1 MPTPKKKARPV
12 KKMTARSLPK
22 LETPVGDPIRLQLT
36 TPAHVVDAHVV
47 LLSGCKDEQESA
59 DVSATSAFGLPKNAG
74 PGGAG
79 GACTNA
85 MLKCMHDDNPDDSWL
100 TVLVGM
106 QSWLRENGYDQVPQI
121 SCGNDGFDFRRP
133 FSLLHP
139 RCGGDPRRA
148 GRTRAVLIGVNY
160 VGTDVALDGAW
171 NDVEKMRSFLHDEAG
186 FSRDKD
192 SMRVL
197 RDNGTDAAPT
207 KANIEKAMRWL
218 VKGAAAGDS
227 LVLHFSGHGVR
238 TSDAGGDESDGM
250 DEALVPSDFRD
261 AGCVVDDDIF
271 QTCVRSLPKGVSLV
285 AIMDCCHS
293 GTLMDLAYDF
303 TLTEKQFA
311 HEKERIAKRVPLN
324 GNALGEFAHGVV
336 HAVPNTAKRVA
347 MSAVKVVD
355 VACEGVSEILQ
366 RVATSIPVRAI
377 RAGYDAAA
385 EAGEKNTGWRVGV
398 HPADV
403 RVAKFVS

>member
-1 MPTPKKKARPV
+1 MRARARLSVKSGGRTEAQKGTTKTLERGATSQIIARSPETVRRGWPAEPDFSSVQLGGPFRERSPPFGSDHERSNRRQGGDPPPSSSSSPAMPTPKKKARPV

-85 MLKCMHDDNPDDSWL
+85 MLKCMYDDNPDDSWL

-218 VKGAAAGDS
+218 V
-227 LVLHFSGHGVR
+227 
-238 TSDAGGDESDGM
+238 
-250 DEALVPSDFRD
+250 
-261 AGCVVDDDIF
+261 
-271 QTCVRSLPKGVSLV
+271 
-285 AIMDCCHS
+285 
-293 GTLMDLAYDF
+293 
-303 TLTEKQFA
+303 LT
-311 HEKERIAKRVPLN
+311 RN
-324 GNALGEFAHGVV
+324 
-336 HAVPNTAKRVA
+336 
-347 MSAVKVVD
+347 D
-355 VACEGVSEILQ
+355 
-366 RVATSIPVRAI
+366 
-377 RAGYDAAA
+377 
-385 EAGEKNTGWRVGV
+385 
-398 HPADV
+398 
-403 RVAKFVS
+403 